1 MITRRLPSTAASF
14 SWRRLAG
21 LPNLARTRTSPQSL
35 SVFPNKIGL
44 IAFCSTPEISAEY
57 TDTIPQP
64 LSKQV
69 TPHPLLQFS
78 LLVGGCFLWLWLW
91 MFMFDLGGSALQGPL
106 KPGLYLVGTPIG
118 NLEDIT
124 LRYSLALIHLETS
137 VLASSFLMWSW
148 LEFRQCRALRV
159 LKSAHV
165 ILSEDT
171 RHSGKLLH
179 HYNIKTPLVSPKL
192 FWGFS
197 LIA

>member
-44 IAFCSTPEISAEY
+44 IASCSTPEISAEY

-124 LRYSLALIHLETS
+124 LRYSLALIHLSFSFFFFNVMVIGISAMQGSPCTKI
-137 VLASSFLMWSW
+137 SS
-148 LEFRQCRALRV
+148 CDTLR
-159 LKSAHV
+159 
-165 ILSEDT
+165 
-171 RHSGKLLH
+171 RH
-179 HYNIKTPLVSPKL
+179 
-192 FWGFS
+192 
-197 LIA
+197 